1 MVPFPLPVHCSHT
14 PIHFADVLR
23 GHSRPRG
30 PCTCSSGGFAG
41 RCSRPRSSS
50 SCRRSCGGYAGRCS
64 RPRSSCRRSCG
75 GYAGRCSCP
84 RSSCRCSCSGCAR
97 TCCGPASL
105 SPSAASAS
113 PSPHRLT
120 QLSRLPGCQPTS
132 KPHARRHAAAMTAP
146 ARLLAVTVSGA
157 VLSAQSASPTTSP
170 PRLQCLLCLAGIR

>member
-30 PCTCSSGGFAG
+30 PCTCSS
-41 RCSRPRSSS
+41 
-50 SCRRSCGGYAGRCS
+50 
-64 RPRSSCRRSCG
+64 G

-146 ARLLAVTVSGA
+146 ARLLAVTASGA

-170 PRLQCLLCLAGIR
+170 PRLQCLLCLAAYNGESVKLGGRWAQLVNGVRWSKSSPGLKRRPWSF

>member
-30 PCTCSSGGFAG
+30 PCTCSS
-41 RCSRPRSSS
+41 
-50 SCRRSCGGYAGRCS
+50 GGYAGRCS

-146 ARLLAVTVSGA
+146 ARLLAVTASGA

-170 PRLQCLLCLAGIR
+170 PRLQCLLCLAGIQRQTVNLSNWGAAGPS